1 VSSCFGCCQ
10 LACNDGTFWSHIGD
24 IQWSHVGFTQL
35 GHTTVIHTIQVETDE
50 YINDAMESYDID
62 DDYS

>member
-1 VSSCFGCCQ
+1 METSTHSCTGRTFLLVVTNRTFCCC
-10 LACNDGTFWSHIGD
+10 LP
-24 IQWSHVGFTQL
+24 
-35 GHTTVIHTIQVETDE
+35 QVETDE